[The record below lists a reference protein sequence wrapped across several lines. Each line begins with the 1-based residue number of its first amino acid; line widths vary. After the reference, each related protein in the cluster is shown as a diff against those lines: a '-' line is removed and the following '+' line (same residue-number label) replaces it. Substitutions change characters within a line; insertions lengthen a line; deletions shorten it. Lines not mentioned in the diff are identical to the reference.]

1 MSLFGSAGRGMMRGG
16 LSAGHALNLGAS
28 NAIDSFNVRRAQK
41 ALYSDKK
48 AMASGYLFPGDQA
61 GVDSGGLMDYR
72 GIYLPENIAPA
83 LTGDVVSL
91 GMIKNPRT
99 GFCHKAGLPWEILN
113 THVAIIAPPGS
124 GKTYGVIVPW
134 ILDFINAGGRV
145 IANDVKGDLLNDILS
160 AKKRMVVPPFE
171 VKRWDPMD
179 RKSSKCWN
187 PLSAVSDDMTRTQL
201 VEALL
206 GSVDDYK
213 GNDPY
218 FLERDHKW
226 LRGLIKMALAIDPNA
241 NFYDI
246 YLLLSNQDDLIDV
259 ANANPG
265 LYDGFVEL
273 LGYDPG
279 DYHTAVSSLL
289 NKLEWLTF
297 DNARFVTKKSDFDLE
312 TITETPGLLLIGS
325 KLSDGDPAKAAASMM
340 FAMLKS
346 TYSKRVGKEHLE
358 NAWIIDEAAV
368 VAKRIS
374 LDMTLSQVRSY
385 NVGITLALQDVTQ
398 LGDKD
403 AQSRYL
409 SNCKTFI
416 TLRDVSDATA
426 EYFSKRLGTHSIQK
440 VSASLDARG
449 RHLPQTTVEQVPI
462 LGHSEIM
469 HPPADFGTYC
479 GIVHTPTLGS
489 FCQPPGVTNNPYIV
503 DFTR

>member
-1 MSLFGSAGRGMMRGG
+1 MGLFGKTMSAGFAAGNALSLGM
-16 LSAGHALNLGAS
+16 A
-28 NAIDSFNVRRAQK
+28 NAVDNFNIRRAQK
-41 ALYSDKK
+41 ALFSDKK

-61 GVDSGGLMDYR
+61 GVDSAGLMDYR
-72 GIYLPENIAPA
+72 GLYWPENIAPA
-83 LTGDVVSL
+83 LTGDIVSL
-91 GMIKNPRT
+91 GSIRNPRT
-99 GFCHKAGLPWEILN
+99 GFCQKAGLPWEILN

-134 ILDFINAGGRV
+134 ILDFISAGGRV
-145 IANDVKGDLLNDILS
+145 IANDVKGDLLNDILA
-160 AKKRMVVPPFE
+160 AKKRMGMPSFSVT
-171 VKRWDPMD
+171 RWDPMD
-179 RKSSKCWN
+179 RRSSKCWN
-187 PLSAVSDDMTRTQL
+187 PLSAVFDDMSRTQL

-218 FLERDHKW
+218 FLERDQKW
-226 LRGLIKMALAIDPNA
+226 LRGLIKMALAISPDS

-246 YLLLSNQDDLIDV
+246 YLLLSCQDDLIDT

-265 LYDGFVEL
+265 LCDGFSEL
-273 LGYDPG
+273 LGYSPG
-279 DYHTAVSSLL
+279 DYSMAISSLL

-297 DNARFVTKKSDFDLE
+297 ESARYITKKSDFDLE

-340 FAMLKS
+340 FAMLK
-346 TYSKRVGKEHLE
+346 TVYAKRIGKEHLE

-385 NVGITLALQDVTQ
+385 KVGIAIALQDVTQ

-426 EYFSKRLGTHSIQK
+426 EYYSKRLGTHTVQK

-449 RHLPQTTVEQVPI
+449 RQMPSTATEQVPL
-462 LGHSEIM
+462 LGTSEIM

-489 FCQPPGVTNNPYIV
+489 FCNPPGVTNNPYIV
-503 DFTR
+503 DFAR

>member
-1 MSLFGSAGRGMMRGG
+1 MGFLSFTGKVMGAGFT
-16 LSAGHALNLGAS
+16 AGNMLGQGVI
-28 NAIDSFNVRRAQK
+28 NAVDNINVGRAQK
-41 ALYSDKK
+41 SLYTDKR
-48 AMASGYLFPGDQA
+48 AMAAGYLFPGEHA
-61 GVDSGGLMDYR
+61 GVDSAGLMDYR
-72 GIYLPENIAPA
+72 GLFWPENIAPA
-83 LTGDVVSL
+83 LTSDIVSI
-91 GMIKNPRT
+91 GTIKNPRT
-99 GFCHKAGLPWEILN
+99 GFIQKAGLPWEVLN

-124 GKTYGVIVPW
+124 GKTYGIIVPW
-134 ILDFINAGGRV
+134 VIDFINAGGRV

-160 AKKRMVVPPFE
+160 AKKRMGTSSFKVT
-171 VKRWDPMD
+171 RWDPMD
-179 RKSSKCWN
+179 SKSSKCWN
-187 PLSAVSDDMTRTQL
+187 PLSAAFDDMSRTQL

-206 GSVDDYK
+206 GSIDDYK

-226 LRGLIKMALAIDPNA
+226 LRGLIKMILAIDSNA

-246 YLLLSNQDDLIDV
+246 YKLLSSQDDLIDV

-265 LYDGFVEL
+265 LVDGFSEL
-273 LGYDPG
+273 LGYSSS
-279 DYHTAVSSLL
+279 DYKQAVTSLL

-297 DNARFVTKKSDFDLE
+297 DSARYVTKKNDFDLE

-325 KLSDGDPAKAAASMM
+325 KLSDGDPAKAAAAMM
-340 FAMLKS
+340 FAMLKAV
-346 TYSKRVGKEHLE
+346 YAKRISKEHLE

-368 VAKRIS
+368 IAKRIS

-385 NVGITLALQDVTQ
+385 KVGITIALQDVTQ

-403 AQSRYL
+403 AQNRYL

-426 EYFSKRLGTHSIQK
+426 DYFSKRLGTHTVQK

-449 RHLPQTTVEQVPI
+449 RQMPQTAVEQVPL
-462 LGHSEIM
+462 LGTAEIM

-489 FCQPPGVTNNPYIV
+489 FCRPAGVTNNPYIV
-503 DFTR
+503 DFAR